1 MKKYIAQMELKAETL
16 SVEDATLPELKQ
28 TGLTKPNEILGET
41 DLSQDHHHII
51 RWSWTDSVDKVIN
64 DHMTLTLNEDI
75 QRTLAQFCI
84 ESIKS
89 VEYSPTVVHVNF

>member
-1 MKKYIAQMELKAETL
+1 MELKAETF
-16 SVEDATLPELKQ
+16 SVEEATLPELKQ
-28 TGLTKPNEILGET
+28 IGLTKPYET
-41 DLSQDHHHII
+41 LDKTDVSQDHHHII
-51 RWSWTDSVDKVIN
+51 LWYWAYCVDKVIN

-75 QRTLAQFCI
+75 QRTLVQFCV